1 MGKRSKNIINYQ
13 LQIKV
18 IGFDLDQTLYPKSPE
33 IDDAIQAYLYKEIAD
48 YKKVSLEEA
57 EKMFKDLYL
66 EGKGLSGSKSMEALG
81 IPNGKEAVQIAL
93 EKADIASFLKPDEEV
108 LKLLKDLKI
117 KYKNLDL
124 ITGSSKSIVD
134 DKLREIGIKKSIFNN
149 IITADEASKPDL
161 SAFKMWFNFYPNL
174 KPEQFLYIGDRPFS
188 DFIAPSSLGISVIL
202 VNQKEK
208 DSALNCPQL
217 ESFVDLKKKLL

>member
-1 MGKRSKNIINYQ
+1 MLNYQ
-13 LQIKV
+13 TTIKV

-48 YKKVSLEEA
+48 YKKVSMKEA
-57 EKMFKDLYL
+57 EKMFKDLYQD
-66 EGKGLSGSKSMEALG
+66 GKGLSGSKTMEAIG
-81 IPNGKEAVQIAL
+81 IPNGKEAVQTAL
-93 EKADIASFLKPDEEV
+93 EKADIASFLKPDKKV
-108 LKLLKDLKI
+108 LELLNDLKV

-124 ITGSSKSIVD
+124 VTGSSRSIVG
-134 DKLREIGIKKSIFNN
+134 DKLREIGIEKSIFNN

-161 SAFKMWFNFYPNL
+161 SAFKMSFNFYPNL

-188 DFIAPSSLGISVIL
+188 DFIAPSSLGINVIL

-208 DSALNCPQL
+208 NSLLKCPQL
-217 ESFVDLKKKLL
+217 PLFTDLRNLIL